1 MGIQP
6 PQIGPKSPEE
16 ADIKGINPFRDSVM
30 HQCPHMYF
38 RRMQQETPLYDVEG
52 TDVHIVTRHE
62 LIVPI
67 AALTSAQIPSASA
80 ISSSWVRTTSVGLS
94 VGTGSDSL
102 SPPPH
107 PATTTPPT
115 IAIATEALARLFP
128 ALNTASKVTTGT
140 VERTGLGTEKRL
152 GR

>member
-1 MGIQP
+1 M
-6 PQIGPKSPEE
+6 IGPKSPEE

-67 AALTSAQIPSASA
+67 VRDIETFSNQFGSAGEPAKGDVMQKIKQNDHM
-80 ISSSWVRTTSVGLS
+80 ITVRVS
-94 VGTGSDSL
+94 
-102 SPPPH
+102 
-107 PATTTPPT
+107 
-115 IAIATEALARLFP
+115 
-128 ALNTASKVTTGT
+128 
-140 VERTGLGTEKRL
+140 
-152 GR
+152 